1 MFLVTWKLIF
11 ENSNTD
17 SYCLASAVLANVRQP
32 RLHACSNALM
42 DQRTKQ
48 RTDRVTR
55 RTFLPL
61 SGETKRAHAQAA
73 TTPLVGWDTTPP
85 RFTPCSHAHYRH
97 RHPAGKDCNPVEMRG
112 DRSCPPLPGSRPR
125 TRVCMRTL
133 LPACVRGVET
143 GEIQYKRGRGDKAS
157 TLQRLLVSV
166 DASKQLKRRIEV
178 LGLVAPHG
186 AW

>member
-61 SGETKRAHAQAA
+61 SGETKRAHAQAT

-97 RHPAGKDCNPVEMRG
+97 RTTATPPAKIATPSKCGEEIALV
-112 DRSCPPLPGSRPR
+112 PPPPGSRPC

-133 LPACVRGVET
+133 LLPACVRGDET
-143 GEIQYKRGRGDKAS
+143 GEIRYKRRPYVVTKRAHYCKG
-157 TLQRLLVSV
+157 VS
-166 DASKQLKRRIEV
+166 S
-178 LGLVAPHG
+178 
-186 AW
+186 AWMRPSS

>member
-61 SGETKRAHAQAA
+61 SGETKRAHAQAT

-97 RHPAGKDCNPVEMRG
+97 RTTATPPAKIATPSKCGEEIALV
-112 DRSCPPLPGSRPR
+112 PPCRARARALE
-125 TRVCMRTL
+125 C
-133 LPACVRGVET
+133 ACGHYSSLRASVET
-143 GEIQYKRGRGDKAS
+143 KRERYGTKGGR
-157 TLQRLLVSV
+157 T
-166 DASKQLKRRIEV
+166 
-178 LGLVAPHG
+178 
-186 AW
+186 W

>member
-1 MFLVTWKLIF
+1 MPSWIKGPKFGIGDPRHPHLSSSVRRNETGARPSDDDATRPLRPR
-11 ENSNTD
+11 
-17 SYCLASAVLANVRQP
+17 LASY
-32 RLHACSNALM
+32 
-42 DQRTKQ
+42 
-48 RTDRVTR
+48 
-55 RTFLPL
+55 
-61 SGETKRAHAQAA
+61 
-73 TTPLVGWDTTPP
+73 
-85 RFTPCSHAHYRH
+85 PCSHAHAHYRHHH
-97 RHPAGKDCNPVEMRG
+97 RHPGGKDCNPVEMRG